1 MRLTVQLRT
10 IATLVAFVVAWG
22 TTSTPASAQQPRDS
36 IARRQQ
42 RQLDSLAESIK
53 ALHARLDSLAAVPP
67 TEAATP
73 ASAAPARG
81 SGMYMNL
88 GFDAL
93 SDFGWS
99 TTPDVV
105 SIQRGDHDPK
115 VRGFTI
121 PNVELT
127 FDGAVDPYFKGFS
140 ALVYKLGPDGE
151 TGVEVE
157 EAWAQTT
164 SLPHNLQAKA
174 GQFLTDFGR
183 QNAQHPHAWAFVDQP
198 LVLNQMFGP
207 DGLRGQGAKL
217 AWLLP
222 SDFYVEA
229 MLTVINSFGGTTSSF
244 RSDESNEI
252 HGGVPVDR
260 PVNGLSDLLVV
271 PRLTASLDLTETQTV
286 VVGAS
291 AGFGPNNSGRD
302 ARTRI
307 YGVDAY
313 YKWKAVSGQAGF
325 PFVSWQTEL
334 LSRRYD
340 AASRVSFTAP
350 GLTLPA
356 ETLSDWGGYSQLLW
370 GIRPRIIAGI
380 RGDVTRN
387 GAAAFTTDLRENRD
401 RISPNLTWYPSEFS
415 KLRLQYNYDHRAT
428 QGDDHSLWLQFEFML
443 GAHAAHKF

>member
-1 MRLTVQLRT
+1 MISHNGRT
-10 IATLVAFVVAWG
+10 ATLVAVVVTLVCAG
-22 TTSTPASAQQPRDS
+22 IPASAQQSKDTT
-36 IARRQQ
+36 ARRQQ
-42 RQLDSLAESIK
+42 QQLDSLAHAVK
-53 ALHARLDSLAAVPP
+53 ALQARLDSLAAAPAP
-67 TEAATP
+67 EAAPP
-73 ASAAPARG
+73 ASAAPGRS

-99 TTPDVV
+99 TTPDVR
-105 SIQRGDHDPK
+105 SLQRGDHDPA

-140 ALVYKLGPDGE
+140 ALVYKLGPTGE
-151 TGVEVE
+151 SGFEVE

-164 SLPHNLQAKA
+164 SLPYNLQAKA

-183 QNAQHPHAWAFVDQP
+183 QNAQHPHAWSFVDQP

-222 SDFYVEA
+222 TDFYAEA
-229 MLTVINSFGGTTSSF
+229 MLTVMNSLGGTTSSF
-244 RSDESNEI
+244 RSDESSEI

-260 PVNGLSDLLVV
+260 PVSGLPDLLVV
-271 PRLTASLDLTETQTV
+271 PRLAASVDLSETQTV

-291 AGFGPNNSGRD
+291 AGLGPNNSGRQ
-302 ARTRI
+302 ARTQL

-340 AASRVSFTAP
+340 AAARVAHAAP
-350 GLTLPA
+350 GEALPA
-356 ETLSDWGGYSQLLW
+356 ETLSDWGGYSQVLW

-380 RGDVTRN
+380 RGDITRN
-387 GAAAFTTDLRENRD
+387 SAAAFTTDLRENRD
-401 RISPNLTWYPSEFS
+401 RISPNFTWYPSEFS
-415 KLRLQYNYDHRAT
+415 KLRLQYNYDHRAQ
-428 QGDDHSLWLQFEFML
+428 QGNDQSLWLQFEFML